1 MLILQFNRVN
11 ENAVLFL
18 SIKLWKRKITTIGTG
33 GVIIFTREK
42 QVVAKWNIKHEKNT
56 VFQIP

>member
-18 SIKLWKRKITTIGTG
+18 LIKLWKGKITTIGTG

-42 QVVAKWNIKHEKNT
+42 QVVAK
-56 VFQIP
+56 